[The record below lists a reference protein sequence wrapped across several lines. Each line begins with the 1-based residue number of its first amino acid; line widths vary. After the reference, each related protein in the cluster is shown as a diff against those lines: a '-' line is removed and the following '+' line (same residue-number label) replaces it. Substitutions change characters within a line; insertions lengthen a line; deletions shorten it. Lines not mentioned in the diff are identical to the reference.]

1 MRELGTIDRHLR
13 RDFTPRHGFT
23 LVELL
28 VVIAIIGILVAL
40 LLPAVQAAREAAR
53 RNSCLNGLK
62 NSALGCINYEGTFKR
77 FPPAMTYTKPETGVN
92 GLSWHTKVLRF
103 MEEAGAADLIESAV
117 EERKQ
122 NDPMMTN
129 ASLGNGLAYM
139 TKIQPLLTS
148 VAEIFRCA
156 SDVDGSA
163 TNGSEQGNGWKGSN
177 YVGVMGSA
185 FSRTNDTFTN
195 AAQVSPGVRNTDY
208 LGASSY
214 DAVNL
219 DGMMIPGRGAKA
231 SQISDGLSKTFL
243 MGERTYQLRAWTVGG
258 YWNITTSGIPQQT
271 ALGWRDSRGWWFGPD
286 EPVQGTIV
294 YSAKNITGEMTPNAS
309 LDKVGYFVNTEPD
322 DPIQPPAGA
331 PLTMGVNELLFGS
344 YHPGGAQFAY
354 GDGSVHFI
362 REDIAPEVYVAVGSG
377 NGGESITYD

>member
-1 MRELGTIDRHLR
+1 MRKNGASDRPTR
-13 RDFTPRHGFT
+13 GGFT

-53 RNSCLNGLK
+53 RNSCLNSLK
-62 NSALGCINYEGTFKR
+62 NCALGCINYESTFKR
-77 FPPAMTYTKPETGVN
+77 LPPAMTYTKPGTGVN

-103 MEEAGAADLIESAV
+103 MEEAGAADVIESAV
-117 EERKQ
+117 EERKA
-122 NDPMMTN
+122 NDPGMSN
-129 ASLGNGLAYM
+129 ASYGNGLAYM
-139 TKIQPLLTS
+139 TKIQPLLST
-148 VAEIFRCA
+148 VATIFTCA
-156 SDVDGSA
+156 SDVDNAA

-177 YVGVMGSA
+177 YCGVMGSA
-185 FSRTNDTFTN
+185 FSRTYDFGSSTV
-195 AAQVSPGVRNTDY
+195 VSGGERGKDFLCGDGNPPS
-208 LGASSY
+208 AY

-219 DGMMIPGRGAKA
+219 DGMMIPGRGAKL
-231 SQISDGLSKTFL
+231 SHISDGLSKTFL
-243 MGERTYQLRAWTVGG
+243 IGERSYQLRAWTVGG
-258 YWNITTSGIPQQT
+258 YWGVPTSGLPPQV

-309 LDKVGYFVNTEPD
+309 LDKVGYFANTEDD
-322 DPIQPPAGA
+322 DPIQPPPGA
-331 PLTMGVNELLFGS
+331 PMTMGVNELLFGS

-362 REDIAPEVYVAVGSG
+362 REDIAPEVYVAIGSG
-377 NGGESITYD
+377 NGGEAITYE